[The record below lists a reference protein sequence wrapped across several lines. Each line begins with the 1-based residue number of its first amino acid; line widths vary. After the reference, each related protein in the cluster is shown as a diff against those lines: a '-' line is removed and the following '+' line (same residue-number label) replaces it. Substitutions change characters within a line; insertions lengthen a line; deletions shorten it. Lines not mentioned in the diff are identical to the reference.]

1 MKSDSKPKAKDEL
14 AESKESNEA
23 TMLELEQLSNNN
35 AQLNQICHFVM
46 QNSELRQT
54 ARDDEVEALKLSK
67 AILSGV
73 NFEEFMQTA

>member
-1 MKSDSKPKAKDEL
+1 MKSERRPKTEAEL
-14 AESKESNEA
+14 VESKKSKEA
-23 TMLELEQLSNNN
+23 TMLELEQLSNTN
-35 AQLNQICHFVM
+35 AQLHQICHFVM

-54 ARDDEVEALKLSK
+54 ARDEEVEALKLSK